1 MIDELT
7 VVREQRPDT
16 RAPDHLTVTRARR
29 ALLNRAMEGRRRRR
43 RRVIAVGLVAAATLV
58 LGGVV
63 SPWSG
68 TSTPAAA
75 AALTTAHLS
84 EHPEVGADQYL
95 HIRRVERTWGY
106 GEAGEVDGWMLEYWV
121 PGDGSSEWIER
132 SGEPGDRETRSFNE
146 WGPDL
151 YVNHAQD
158 PEGLLVQLSDYALA
172 HGESD
177 DLRGLWTVAFW
188 IVLDP
193 VAPESF
199 KTEVVRAVTS
209 LDGVKVADSSFATPG
224 LSGRALTMGGLT
236 DVWFV
241 VDPLSGAFRGLAG
254 HPEKDETWVG
264 PEEPMWTIVNEAEV
278 VDGAPRCVPLLSMC
292 W

>member
-7 VVREQRPDT
+7 LVRDQRPDT
-16 RAPDHLTVTRARR
+16 RAPDHLIVTRARR

-58 LGGVV
+58 VGGIV

-106 GEAGEVDGWMLEYWV
+106 GEPGEVNGWMLEYWV
-121 PGDGSSEWIER
+121 PGDGSSEWVER
-132 SGEPGDRETRSFNE
+132 SGEPGERETHSFDD

-151 YVNHAQD
+151 YVDHAD
-158 PEGLLVQLSDYALA
+158 STEGLLAQLRDYAKDNEA
-172 HGESD
+172 GT
-177 DLRGLWTVAFW
+177 DLHGLWTVAFW
-188 IVLDP
+188 IALDP

-199 KTEVVRAVTS
+199 KDDVVQAVSS
-209 LDGVKVADSSFATPG
+209 LDGVQVADPSFSSPG
-224 LSGRALTMGGLT
+224 LSGQALKMGGTT
-236 DVWFV
+236 DFWFV
-241 VDPLSGAFRGLAG
+241 VDPASGEFRGLVG

-264 PEEPMWTIVNEAEV
+264 PEDPMWTIVFDNDV
-278 VDGAPRCVPLLSMC
+278 VSEKP
-292 W
+292 

>member
-7 VVREQRPDT
+7 LVRDQRPDT

-58 LGGVV
+58 VGGIV

-84 EHPEVGADQYL
+84 EHPEVGADEYL

-106 GEAGEVDGWMLEYWV
+106 GEPGEVNGWMLEYWV
-121 PGDGSSEWIER
+121 PGDGSSEWVER
-132 SGEPGDRETRSFNE
+132 SGEPGERETHSFDD

-151 YVNHAQD
+151 YVDHAD
-158 PEGLLVQLSDYALA
+158 STEGLLAQLRDYAKDNEA
-172 HGESD
+172 GT
-177 DLRGLWTVAFW
+177 DLHGLWTVAFW
-188 IVLDP
+188 IALDP

-199 KTEVVRAVTS
+199 KDDVVQAVSS
-209 LDGVKVADSSFATPG
+209 LDGVQVADPSFSSPG
-224 LSGRALTMGGLT
+224 LNGQALKMGGTT
-236 DVWFV
+236 DFWFV
-241 VDPLSGAFRGLAG
+241 VDPASGEFRGLVG

-264 PEEPMWTIVNEAEV
+264 PEDPMWTIVFDNDV
-278 VDGAPRCVPLLSMC
+278 VSEKP
-292 W
+292 